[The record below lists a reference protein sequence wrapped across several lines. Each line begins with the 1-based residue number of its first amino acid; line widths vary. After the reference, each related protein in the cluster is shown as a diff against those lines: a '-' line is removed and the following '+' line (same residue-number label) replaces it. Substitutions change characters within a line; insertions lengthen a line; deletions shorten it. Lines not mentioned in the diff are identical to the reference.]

1 MCENGEGGKCVNAP
15 GPRHSPS
22 NLLFAASATN
32 TARRPR
38 RAPQA
43 APPRPPPFLLRMG
56 EPIARRALATAQH
69 SRAPRVHS
77 PASFCLHSNSAKDHT
92 TNRARKLSNSDRI
105 VGAMT
110 LSLKNIQ
117 SEPALTE
124 DTSAAKQEQAS
135 SQEQLARSNPRRHP
149 RTLL

>member
-1 MCENGEGGKCVNAP
+1 MCPVRSNRPSVLVNP
-15 GPRHSPS
+15 PQRWPS
-22 NLLFAASATN
+22 RQ
-32 TARRPR
+32 ARRTQ
-38 RAPQA
+38 RATPSGA
-43 APPRPPPFLLRMG
+43 AGSTAPPRPPPFLLRMG

-92 TNRARKLSNSDRI
+92 TNRARKLSSSDRI

-110 LSLKNIQ
+110 LAPLKNAQ
-117 SEPALTE
+117 PEPAPAE
-124 DTSAAKQEQAS
+124 DTSAVKLEQAS
-135 SQEQLARSNPRRHP
+135 LQEQLARLNPRRHP